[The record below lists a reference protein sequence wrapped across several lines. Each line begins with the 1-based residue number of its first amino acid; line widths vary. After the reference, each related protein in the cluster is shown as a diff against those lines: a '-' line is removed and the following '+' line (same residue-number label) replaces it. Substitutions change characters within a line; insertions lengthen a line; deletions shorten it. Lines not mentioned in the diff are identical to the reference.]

1 MKKLLILLVLLGFCF
16 TGYAE
21 LYIIVDSQ
29 SREIFTVSEK
39 NDTLLPD
46 GKELVILEG
55 DFETYPFPEHP
66 SNCKLINNKF
76 IVNTEKVNKEYQD
89 KIKREKKNKKD
100 KLITERMRKIAR
112 DQLVEEGVI
121 KE

>member
-112 DQLVEEGVI
+112 DQLVQEGLI
-121 KE
+121 E